1 MSDEPKQWWQTFP
14 AITGGVATILTAL
27 TGLIVAL
34 NQMGIFKPTEKKPS
48 PSPEPTKELL
58 SMAIV
63 SPAPAAVE
71 RLVATPTI
79 AAAVPP
85 LATATPFVAIAAVP
99 PPLTPPQPA
108 PFGSSVTEDEVKA
121 FIAAHYHATEHKDL
135 DYLLSQYDD
144 IVNYLGEVGSDKA
157 SIRNGY
163 LNYFRRW
170 PVTSFT
176 IGDIRVVRSFNQDIV
191 TAYFDIRFSVQ
202 DIASGRYKT
211 GRASEEWVLSKS
223 SGTLKMIS
231 EKETV
236 HSDPTDRRRN
246 NR

>member
-1 MSDEPKQWWQTFP
+1 MNDEPKQWWQTFP

-27 TGLIVAL
+27 TGLLVAL

-48 PSPEPTKELL
+48 PSPEPTKEPLP
-58 SMAIV
+58 MAIV

-85 LATATPFVAIAAVP
+85 FANATPFVAVAAVP
-99 PPLTPPQPA
+99 PSPTPPQPA
-108 PFGSSVTEDEVKA
+108 PFGSSITEDEVKA

-144 IVNYLGEVGSDKA
+144 IVDYQHDGRRDKA
-157 SIRNGY
+157 FIRNGY
-163 LNYFRRW
+163 VNYFRRW
-170 PVTSFT
+170 PVTSFS
-176 IGDIRVVRSFNQDIV
+176 IGDIHVVRSLHQDIV
-191 TAYFDIRFSVQ
+191 TAYFDTGFLVQ
-202 DIASGRYKT
+202 DIASNRRKT
-211 GRASEEWVLSKS
+211 GRTSEELVLSKS
-223 SGTLKMIS
+223 SGTLKIVS

-236 HSDPTDRRRN
+236 HSDSTDRQRRN
-246 NR
+246 R

>member
-34 NQMGIFKPTEKKPS
+34 NQIGIFKPAEKKPS
-48 PSPEPTKELL
+48 PSPEPSKEAILL
-58 SMAIV
+58 AIV

-79 AAAVPP
+79 AAAVPL
-85 LATATPFVAIAAVP
+85 LATATPFVAVAAVP
-99 PPLTPPQPA
+99 PSLTP
-108 PFGSSVTEDEVKA
+108 V
-121 FIAAHYHATEHKDL
+121 AHYRATERKDL
-135 DYLLSQYDD
+135 EYLLSQYDD